1 MSIKSSSTAH
11 PPSQAGTRATAHT
24 MPCCPGWEWKGVQ
37 HTVGLISLSVAG
49 GQQPRGKNRKLFGHC
64 WYTYVSDYVNLH
76 YLFCK
81 RWRSDFTEGN
91 GNSRCKCRTR
101 IDSSVVLECINK
113 KVSSGK
119 LRGGTGLFYIH
130 TFTLVY
136 LHFSSVGFIYAAAI
150 HKDSYLRALLGK
162 DRNQIDPSK
171 LVTDGCSNKEH

>member
-1 MSIKSSSTAH
+1 MSIISSSTAH

-49 GQQPRGKNRKLFGHC
+49 GQQPRGKNRKLFGSC

-81 RWRSDFTEGN
+81 RWRPDFTERN

-113 KVSSGK
+113 KSAQANSGVEQVCFIFIHS
-119 LRGGTGLFYIH
+119 LWFTYISVQLVLFMQQRFTRTVISGLF
-130 TFTLVY
+130 
-136 LHFSSVGFIYAAAI
+136 
-150 HKDSYLRALLGK
+150 
-162 DRNQIDPSK
+162 
-171 LVTDGCSNKEH
+171 